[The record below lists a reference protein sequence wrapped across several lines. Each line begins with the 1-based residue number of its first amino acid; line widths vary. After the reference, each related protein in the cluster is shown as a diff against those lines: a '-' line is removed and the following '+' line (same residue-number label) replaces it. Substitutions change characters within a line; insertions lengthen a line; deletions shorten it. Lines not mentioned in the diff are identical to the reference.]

1 MDGGGLSVADRAQPS
16 GRLIALSAS
25 LPRRTERMVAHAHRL
40 GLLRAALTGSLAGL
54 RGVGPGTGSGPARKT
69 R

>member
-1 MDGGGLSVADRAQPS
+1 MDGGGPGVADRAQPS
-16 GRLIALSAS
+16 GGPIALSAS

-40 GLLRAALTGSLAGL
+40 GRLRAALTRSPAGL
-54 RGVGPGTGSGPARKT
+54 RVVGPGTGSGPARET